1 MTDFRKMRR
10 FKQQAN
16 DEECLR
22 LLGTAKRGV
31 LAVLGD
37 NEYPYTVPFK
47 APILSFRKSAIVLKS
62 G

>member
-1 MTDFRKMRR
+1 MRR